1 MLSSPLQLCSPA
13 GSSPSHRAFLSG
25 PSPPP
30 HALAFVPARLV
41 SLSTS
46 PCSSLAAAASLA
58 TVPMLLPFLA
68 ADDPRASACLRRLL
82 FPAASGRE
90 ASGIRRSPSSPI
102 ALAGQT
108 SVPPRRAPLAAGRA
122 SLMSWAPPRVLLP
135 AASGGWLRVARP
147 PILPCASAACPAI
160 VRRLRPSPLVPG
172 ASRRRHARP
181 SPAAPAD
188 ATSPRNAPPGGL
200 RRGRVIPTVPTA
212 ILPPLPGLRPR
223 QRPPL
228 QARRFRS
235 QPRVPRRHLL
245 RWRLRPPVP
254 GSLRPP
260 LPLPRRTSPTLL
272 PFLRPPLLGWRRI
285 ARRPAD
291 GPSHHGGARALPAS
305 GTLPQRVSLRSRIHL
320 RDHALFATRLRPRL
334 RRILL
339 HPLPR

>member
-25 PSPPP
+25 PSPPL

-68 ADDPRASACLRRLL
+68 ADDLRASACLRRLL
-82 FPAASGRE
+82 FPAAAGRE

-108 SVPPRRAPLAAGRA
+108 SLPPRRAPLAAGRA

-135 AASGGWLRVARP
+135 AASGGWLHVACP

-181 SPAAPAD
+181 SPTAPAD
-188 ATSPRNAPPGGL
+188 ATSPRSALPIPAAGSSPSSSPLASSTARSRFAASSSASSSPDVSHASSFSAASPPWL
-200 RRGRVIPTVPTA
+200 ASNRSTPC
-212 ILPPLPGLRPR
+212 
-223 QRPPL
+223 QRPL
-228 QARRFRS
+228 SSRRRC
-235 QPRVPRRHLL
+235 
-245 RWRLRPPVP
+245 
-254 GSLRPP
+254 
-260 LPLPRRTSPTLL
+260 
-272 PFLRPPLLGWRRI
+272 
-285 ARRPAD
+285 
-291 GPSHHGGARALPAS
+291 ALPAS
-305 GTLPQRVSLRSRIHL
+305 GTLPQRVGLRSRIHL

>member
-68 ADDPRASACLRRLL
+68 ADDLRASACLRRLL
-82 FPAASGRE
+82 FPAAAGRE

-147 PILPCASAACPAI
+147 PILPCASAACLAI

-172 ASRRRHARP
+172 ASRVRCVLLCLFLAGRLPRFFLFCGLPSLVGVESLDALPTAPLITAAPALFRRVEHSHSASVSTPVSISAIMPPSPHVSVRACGVSFSTRCHARP
-181 SPAAPAD
+181 PFRPSVPNDGDSICAKCRPSRRALQRSPALA
-188 ATSPRNAPPGGL
+188 
-200 RRGRVIPTVPTA
+200 
-212 ILPPLPGLRPR
+212 
-223 QRPPL
+223 
-228 QARRFRS
+228 
-235 QPRVPRRHLL
+235 
-245 RWRLRPPVP
+245 
-254 GSLRPP
+254 
-260 LPLPRRTSPTLL
+260 
-272 PFLRPPLLGWRRI
+272 
-285 ARRPAD
+285 
-291 GPSHHGGARALPAS
+291 
-305 GTLPQRVSLRSRIHL
+305 
-320 RDHALFATRLRPRL
+320 
-334 RRILL
+334 
-339 HPLPR
+339 

>member
-25 PSPPP
+25 PSPPL

-68 ADDPRASACLRRLL
+68 ADELRASACLRRLL
-82 FPAASGRE
+82 FPAAAGRE

-108 SVPPRRAPLAAGRA
+108 SLPPRRAPLAAGRA

-135 AASGGWLRVARP
+135 AASGGWLHVACP

-172 ASRRRHARP
+172 ASRASLPPVGPQRRGLYLREMPAFAASAPEIARARVTAHLVLVP
-181 SPAAPAD
+181 
-188 ATSPRNAPPGGL
+188 PPG
-200 RRGRVIPTVPTA
+200 
-212 ILPPLPGLRPR
+212 
-223 QRPPL
+223 
-228 QARRFRS
+228 
-235 QPRVPRRHLL
+235 
-245 RWRLRPPVP
+245 
-254 GSLRPP
+254 
-260 LPLPRRTSPTLL
+260 
-272 PFLRPPLLGWRRI
+272 
-285 ARRPAD
+285 D
-291 GPSHHGGARALPAS
+291 
-305 GTLPQRVSLRSRIHL
+305 
-320 RDHALFATRLRPRL
+320 
-334 RRILL
+334 
-339 HPLPR
+339 

>member
-46 PCSSLAAAASLA
+46 PCSSLPAAASLA

-68 ADDPRASACLRRLL
+68 ADDLRASACLRRLL
-82 FPAASGRE
+82 FPAAAGRE
-90 ASGIRRSPSSPI
+90 ARGIRRSPSSPI

-135 AASGGWLRVARP
+135 AASGGWLRVACP

-172 ASRRRHARP
+172 ASRLGASDPSRGFLAVIFSAGVFDRPFQVRCILLCLFLAGRLPRFFLFCGLPSLVGVESLDALPTAPLITAAPALFRRVEHSHSASVSAPVSISAIMPSSPHVSVRACGVSFSTRCHARP
-181 SPAAPAD
+181 PFRPSVPSDGDSICAKCRPSRRALQRSPALA
-188 ATSPRNAPPGGL
+188 
-200 RRGRVIPTVPTA
+200 
-212 ILPPLPGLRPR
+212 
-223 QRPPL
+223 
-228 QARRFRS
+228 
-235 QPRVPRRHLL
+235 
-245 RWRLRPPVP
+245 
-254 GSLRPP
+254 
-260 LPLPRRTSPTLL
+260 
-272 PFLRPPLLGWRRI
+272 
-285 ARRPAD
+285 
-291 GPSHHGGARALPAS
+291 
-305 GTLPQRVSLRSRIHL
+305 
-320 RDHALFATRLRPRL
+320 
-334 RRILL
+334 
-339 HPLPR
+339 

>member
-30 HALAFVPARLV
+30 HALAFMPARLV

-68 ADDPRASACLRRLL
+68 ADDLRASACLRRLL
-82 FPAASGRE
+82 FPAAARRE

-122 SLMSWAPPRVLLP
+122 SLISWAPPRVLLP
-135 AASGGWLRVARP
+135 AASSGWLRVARP

-160 VRRLRPSPLVPG
+160 VRPLRPSPLVPG

-181 SPAAPAD
+181 SPAAPTD
-188 ATSPRNAPPGGL
+188 ATSPRSALPIPAAGSSPSSSPLASSTARSGFAASSSASSSPDVSHASSFFCGL
-200 RRGRVIPTVPTA
+200 PSLVGVESLDALPTA
-212 ILPPLPGLRPR
+212 PLITAAPALFRRAEHSHSASVSAPVSIYAIMPSSPHVSVRACGVSFSTRCHA
-223 QRPPL
+223 RPP
-228 QARRFRS
+228 FRPS
-235 QPRVPRRHLL
+235 VPSDGDSICAKC
-245 RWRLRPPVP
+245 RP
-254 GSLRPP
+254 SR
-260 LPLPRRTSPTLL
+260 
-272 PFLRPPLLGWRRI
+272 
-285 ARRPAD
+285 
-291 GPSHHGGARALPAS
+291 RALQRSPA
-305 GTLPQRVSLRSRIHL
+305 L
-320 RDHALFATRLRPRL
+320 A
-334 RRILL
+334 
-339 HPLPR
+339 